1 MILSALS
8 LFLYNCHKDAHAGQ
22 ESESLMAD
30 IELLIAAQLAES
42 STPNQSKEAGAVDSP
57 SPAPLDPELPAVIL
71 EGYEYVGYVEIPTLW
86 VKLPVMAD
94 WNYNR
99 LEIAPCRQF
108 GSSRTDDLVIVAHNY
123 RSHFGGLKD
132 LKEGDSVI
140 FTDMEGIINTYS
152 VAKIETLKPTDVDTV
167 QNSDYD
173 LVLYTCTYGGQTR
186 VAVFCNRSE

>member
-1 MILSALS
+1 M
-8 LFLYNCHKDAHAGQ
+8 
-22 ESESLMAD
+22 
-30 IELLIAAQLAES
+30 
-42 STPNQSKEAGAVDSP
+42 
-57 SPAPLDPELPAVIL
+57 
-71 EGYEYVGYVEIPTLW
+71 GYVEIPTLW